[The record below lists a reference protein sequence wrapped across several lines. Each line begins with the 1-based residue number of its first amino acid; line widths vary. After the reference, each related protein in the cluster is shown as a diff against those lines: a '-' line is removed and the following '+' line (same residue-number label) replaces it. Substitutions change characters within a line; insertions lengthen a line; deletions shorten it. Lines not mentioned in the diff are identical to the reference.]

1 MLSSCNKS
9 TTCPANCSCSEM
21 LFRNACILFKISL
34 SLLTYVTLQRQ
45 ILIKKGLEILT
56 GSQSAE
62 ATVRICHRS
71 HFKPDII
78 GNSSAMTSLVFTC
91 EKVNYRHLGAHS
103 RQIYRLQCGQCVM
116 TQIESCTFRGNSYTG
131 GQFCNSIL
139 KQTYY
144 GCQKDP
150 NSSTFTDS
158 YFLSVFCSRVTPD
171 LLFAAL
177 CVT

>member
-91 EKVNYRHLGAHS
+91 EKVNYRHLEAHS

-131 GQFCNSIL
+131 GQFW
-139 KQTYY
+139 
-144 GCQKDP
+144 
-150 NSSTFTDS
+150 
-158 YFLSVFCSRVTPD
+158 
-171 LLFAAL
+171 
-177 CVT
+177 